1 MGDSKSPIP
10 PEADHST
17 SPVPPDAR
25 GVEHSGKAGSLLG
38 ITALVI
44 ADALSKITAVLLLP
58 AGEPVRREAALQLV
72 LSLNDLGLGSWA
84 RTLADRNDEF
94 EWDLPKAVALFAL
107 AGAVLFVRRFPHRRS
122 TRFWFLVAVAI
133 FALTSAV
140 SVVLAEITPSV
151 SHRTAVLLTRA
162 GQSALWL
169 TLWSIGAAGVWRH
182 ACALMAASALGN
194 FLSLCYPPY
203 AIVDFG
209 YSAITR
215 RVFGLGVFN
224 LADVFHLIG
233 LALLGVAVVRGA
245 APRLLVATGRRVAT
259 EDTPPML
266 SVEQAQA
273 ESLGPLRARPPE
285 PVAGPPP

>member
-10 PEADHST
+10 PEAGHSTSPVRPEAGHSTARIAPGAGVSTSPIPLEAGHST

-58 AGEPVRREAALQLV
+58 AGGPVRREAALQLV

-107 AGAVLFVRRFPHRRS
+107 AGAVLFVRRFPHPRS

-140 SVVLAEITPSV
+140 SVVLAEITPSGRP
-151 SHRTAVLLTRA
+151 RTPGVLTRA
-162 GQSALWL
+162 
-169 TLWSIGAAGVWRH
+169 R
-182 ACALMAASALGN
+182 
-194 FLSLCYPPY
+194 P
-203 AIVDFG
+203 
-209 YSAITR
+209 
-215 RVFGLGVFN
+215 
-224 LADVFHLIG
+224 
-233 LALLGVAVVRGA
+233 A
-245 APRLLVATGRRVAT
+245 APWL
-259 EDTPPML
+259 PP
-266 SVEQAQA
+266 V
-273 ESLGPLRARPPE
+273 GH
-285 PVAGPPP
+285 G